1 MGHSLYKGMEKTRL
15 LDLRAGYMGPKE
27 LIGLIKKERET
38 FTSVLKD
45 LGYVK

>member
-1 MGHSLYKGMEKTRL
+1 
-15 LDLRAGYMGPKE
+15 MGPKE